1 MATLGWRHVSE
12 NYNMLPPVADFA
24 PSDWVMLSNVDER
37 ASLAAAFTNYAVA
50 ARAVSSLVVDHQR
63 GEPLELAIL
72 ADRKTLDIVDQ
83 HVRRGG
89 RGERKSEGGYEEF
102 E

>member
-1 MATLGWRHVSE
+1 MRVRIDQPGDHDCTVAVFAEVGLRHFVPRGQD
-12 NYNMLPPVADFA
+12 LRD
-24 PSDWVMLSNVDER
+24 
-37 ASLAAAFTNYAVA
+37 LA
-50 ARAVSSLVVDHQR
+50 LVVDHQR